1 MAIAQPPPP
10 EVLALVAADHIY
22 RDESTGKLFILGTRS
37 AFGAAAFPFHCSN
50 LAVYASMI
58 DGRGETALRVRLVDV
73 DEARE
78 PVLEHETTVDFHD
91 PTEEV
96 EVVFRLEDLV
106 FPRTRRLS
114 LTNSRGGPIPTRTPI
129 AHYPFGEPWSPLIAA
144 HPIWSLL

>member
-58 DGRGETALRVRLVDV
+58 DGRGETALQVRLVDV

-78 PVLEHETTVDFHD
+78 PVLEHETTVNFHD

-96 EVVFRLEDLV
+96 EVVFRLEDLI
-106 FPRTRRLS
+106 FPEPGDYRLQIHGAGQFLRERRL
-114 LTNSRGGPIPTRTPI
+114 LIIPLENPGRG
-129 AHYPFGEPWSPLIAA
+129 
-144 HPIWSLL
+144 